1 MKANLIINLVTAH
14 SSGNESQFESALSDL
29 IHDEEKKE
37 MPNWHC
43 LLKMLIRQ
51 TNIFKVP

>member
-29 IHDEEKKE
+29 IHDEEKK
-37 MPNWHC
+37 
-43 LLKMLIRQ
+43 
-51 TNIFKVP
+51 

>member
-29 IHDEEKKE
+29 IHDEEKKRKC
-37 MPNWHC
+37 P
-43 LLKMLIRQ
+43 IG
-51 TNIFKVP
+51 IVS